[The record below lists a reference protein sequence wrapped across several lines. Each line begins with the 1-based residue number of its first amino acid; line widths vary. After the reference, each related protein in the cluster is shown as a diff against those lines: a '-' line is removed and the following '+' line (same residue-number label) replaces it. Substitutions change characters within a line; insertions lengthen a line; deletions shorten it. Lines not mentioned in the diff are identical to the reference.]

1 MTKNYIIHLSK
12 LYINN
17 FCFKKLYNIW
27 FIIIGVNNIT
37 VTRVVTVTSRDTLW
51 LTSVPGVDVVVRHT
65 QTQSLSQR
73 IVYTSATH
81 RPSEQKKQPQ
91 CCHDTCN
98 WPAWLILDKVL
109 RLDRVALSFC
119 RTLSHQRYCV
129 QQQCGE
135 VHYLHFLWFKVR
147 PGRDSKRNHLPL
159 SYLICIKM

>member
-1 MTKNYIIHLSK
+1 MAATSILSNPFVYRATVTSPKLQHSYYCNHIYEPIISLHLYIKTYLTKNYIIHLSK

-37 VTRVVTVTSRDTLW
+37 VARVVTVTSRDTLW
-51 LTSVPGVDVVVRHT
+51 LTPVPGVDVVVRHT
-65 QTQSLSQR
+65 QTQSLSQC

-98 WPAWLILDKVL
+98 WPAWLILDNV
-109 RLDRVALSFC
+109 
-119 RTLSHQRYCV
+119 
-129 QQQCGE
+129 
-135 VHYLHFLWFKVR
+135 
-147 PGRDSKRNHLPL
+147 
-159 SYLICIKM
+159 